1 MDPLL
6 DLFLGLFGGLE
17 PQDLFT
23 GPEES
28 LGTQV
33 WVYDASGT
41 RIELTDP
48 ENQSGDIS
56 TRVGAGFGN
65 PANKYS
71 WSSALY
77 DDGSGK
83 DLYIGTFNAF
93 VDYRGLVTAFIKIS
107 QQSKVGAGLDL
118 SNPSGFF
125 SALTDNEFFPTL
137 IDTQGGEIWKY
148 ESLTPDDPGAAGGTW
163 SKVYDAAD
171 IPELGPD
178 VAGFR
183 SMVSFDGKLLAA
195 SSSNLIFDLLSI
207 NQDQVTTISV
217 YDGFGWSVLT
227 GGPFD
232 DPNNSSIRTMKQVGD
247 KLLVGT
253 QNSNDGAQLW
263 ALEFAGGS
271 VVPLWERLTD
281 LPSYTFTDISG
292 GDLSDLYGKSPV
304 DPASTGDI
312 LDLSNFAGLEG
323 KFLVGTWQPYGLY
336 MGDINDPT
344 GDYKPIILPENALLL
359 SPAPIDNGVMRME
372 EYNGYI
378 YIGSVNYSG
387 GTSVFRISIA
397 SLEVLTEQQASLN
410 AIQLSQQALGLAL
423 FQSPWE
429 VLTNDGF
436 RNIQDNIIGGT
447 TVENLV
453 RGSGIADPSGNGIS
467 TYSWSMKVVNDKL
480 YIGDFS
486 GEAGVA
492 RLYEITDTGIRGDA
506 SGNFSSYGSFGLSQF
521 KDGSNNTVSIQ
532 LLEDQFGPE
541 AYGLRTMQAYTP
553 GPTFGQGT
561 PTNLI
566 IGDADP
572 FDSEIGLLNRFLDDP
587 TRQVKLIEGDESGGE
602 NDDVLFGAGLRVK
615 IQGLGGEDI
624 IIGTRFADHLDGG
637 ADQDLMIGN
646 LGADKMYGGDQSD
659 LMWGDLPSF
668 GSNSI
673 GEGLALQLRALLL
686 QAMNPEMMQV
696 WMQADPSVE
705 SLMAML
711 SDLGPNIPGAQDALW
726 ILSQIGADSAMWGE
740 ELLPSLAA
748 LGDAGLN
755 LKLSSFNDMMYGDTG
770 EDIMFGGLGD
780 DKMYGG
786 DNDDIIIG
794 QQGADSLWGDSGD
807 DQHEGGRGR
816 DYYYGGLGNDIYDL
830 RIQAMDSSGNMIMQT
845 DDERDT
851 IVYARGDFETV
862 APRLAEETVFGF
874 EQGLDKVDID
884 QRRMRVSILENVATL
899 TYRGFRRDTLNG
911 SMIKLTN
918 DDVDFTWQSTDFI

>member
-6 DLFLGLFGGLE
+6 ELFTSLFGGLE

-48 ENQSGDIS
+48 ANQGGDIS

-65 PANKYS
+65 AANKYS

-77 DDGSGK
+77 DDGEGGE

-93 VDYRGLVTAFIKIS
+93 FDYRGGVAAFIKIS
-107 QQSKVGAGLDL
+107 QQSKVGAELDV

-148 ESLTPDDPGAAGGTW
+148 ESLTQGDPGAAGGTW

-171 IPELGPD
+171 VPELGPD

-183 SMVSFDGKLLAA
+183 NMTSFDGKLLAA
-195 SSSNLIFDLLSI
+195 SSSSLIFDFLSI
-207 NQDQVTTISV
+207 NQDQPTTISV
-217 YDGFGWSVLT
+217 YDGSDWSVLT

-232 DPNNSSIRTMKQVGD
+232 DPTNASIRTMKQVGD
-247 KLLVGT
+247 KLLIGT
-253 QNSNDGAQLW
+253 ENAKDGAQLW
-263 ALEFAGGS
+263 ALDFAGDS

-292 GDLSDLYGKSPV
+292 ADLSDLYGKSPV

-312 LDLSNFAGLEG
+312 LNLSNFAGLEG
-323 KFLVGTWQPYGLY
+323 KFLIGTWQPYALY

-387 GTSVFRISIA
+387 GTSVFRISIE
-397 SLEVLTEQQASLN
+397 SLKSLTSGQASLN
-410 AIQLSQQALGLAL
+410 PFQLSPEALGLAL
-423 FQSPWE
+423 FTSPWE
-429 VLTNDGF
+429 VLTSDGF

-447 TVENLV
+447 TVEELV

-506 SGNFSSYGSFGLSQF
+506 SGNFSSYGFALGGPNSF
-521 KDGSNNTVSIQ
+521 KDGSNNTVSIK

-553 GPTFGQGT
+553 NLSTQNGQGT

-587 TRQVKLIEGDESGGE
+587 TRQIKLIVGENSGGE
-602 NDDVLFGAGLRVK
+602 NDDVLFGSGVDVE
-615 IQGLGGEDI
+615 IEGLGGEDI
-624 IIGTRFADHLDGG
+624 IIGTRFDDKLDGG

-673 GEGLALQLRALLL
+673 AEGLALQLRALLL
-686 QAMNPEMMQV
+686 QAMSPEMMQE
-696 WMQADPSVE
+696 WLQAAPTAE
-705 SLMAML
+705 SLMAIL
-711 SDLGPNIPGAQDALW
+711 QDLGLDTPGAQEAFW
-726 ILSQIGADSAMWGE
+726 IMSQIGAGSAMWGE
-740 ELLPSLAA
+740 ELLPSIAA
-748 LGDAGLN
+748 LGDAGRN
-755 LKLSSFNDMMYGDTG
+755 LRLSSFNDIMYGNAG
-770 EDIMFGGLGD
+770 EDIMFGGLGG

-794 QQGADSLWGDSGD
+794 QQGADSLWGNSGD
-807 DQHEGGRGR
+807 DQLEGGRDR
-816 DYYYGGLGNDIYDL
+816 DYYSGGLGNDIYDL
-830 RIQAMDSSGNMIMQT
+830 RCAMDSSGNMIMQT
-845 DDERDT
+845 DGQIDT

-862 APRLAEETVFGF
+862 APKLAEETVFGF
-874 EQGLDKVDID
+874 EQGLDKIDID
-884 QRRMRVSILENVATL
+884 KKRVSFDYQGNVATL
-899 TYRGFRRDTLNG
+899 TYNKNG
-911 SMIKLTN
+911 SIITLTN
-918 DDVDFTWQSTDFI
+918 DDANFLWQSTDFI